1 MLDIIFQ
8 NREKSYGAYILRKHY
23 PRHLFIALILSCWLF
38 LMAIFMPNWLSD
50 TVKAVIPTVNKGE
63 IKLTILPPTS
73 PIPEKEIVIP
83 PTPPERP
90 KIKITQNLRP
100 EPTPPEDL
108 PDEKPIIN
116 DNETLEK
123 ASTLG
128 TIEQEGEDIW
138 DFDEAIIGEGDGP
151 PDVIRTEEDD
161 DPGINDLNFDVI
173 QPKAINLA
181 DIQKAIRFP
190 EAAII
195 SGTTGRVVV
204 RILVDKH
211 GKYKKHKVIKSSHPL
226 LSAAVEEELKGLVFT
241 PAIQGD
247 RAVSCW
253 VNIPFVFKLME

>member
-8 NREKSYGAYILRKHY
+8 NREKNYGAYILRKQY

-50 TVKAVIPTVNKGE
+50 TVKAVIPIVNKGE
-63 IKLTILPPTS
+63 ITFVELPPAP
-73 PIPEKEIVIP
+73 PINKKEIVIP
-83 PTPPERP
+83 PAPKERP
-90 KIKITQNLRP
+90 KIKITQNLIP
-100 EPTPPEDL
+100 EPTPPDEL
-108 PDEKPIIN
+108 PDEEPKIN

-138 DFDEAIIGEGDGP
+138 DFDEAIITEGDGP
-151 PDVIRTEEDD
+151 PDVIKTEEDE
-161 DPGINDLNFDVI
+161 DPGIGDVNFDVTL
-173 QPKAINLA
+173 PKAINLT
-181 DIQKAIRFP
+181 DIQKAIKFP

-253 VNIPFVFKLME
+253 VNIPFVFRLME